1 MTLTEYQY
9 EKNIKVEQLKK
20 QMLSID
26 AKIQVSCDLCRQMAR
41 IMIYGPDKFASWLFE
56 YVWMNTRV
64 FQM

>member
-26 AKIQVSCDLCRQMAR
+26 AENPGLIYAGKMAR
-41 IMIYGPDKFASWLFE
+41 IMTYGPDKFASWLFE